1 MKDIYPNNR
10 LSSSFERKVY
20 KTLMHVI
27 DGKHR
32 MLLACSAG
40 IDSTA
45 LLVLMTRCYSKNNIE
60 VAYFDHRTRS
70 NRAHQE
76 EYDFLLEVCNNLGV
90 KIHRGVL
97 SKKIKKQSEEALRLA
112 RYQWLSTLCRQEA
125 IQYIVTGH
133 HLNDQA
139 ETLLFRLA
147 RGTSLDGIQS
157 MQMLSELNDEMILN
171 KKMSSRSSSIFLLR
185 PLLGFPKKDL
195 KGYLDSLGIEAISD
209 PSNHDIGYSR
219 NLIRKKVL
227 PSLECINPKA
237 IHAITKFALIAKKDD
252 DALLFFAKENY
263 SEIVTEYNTAVKID
277 IEKLNK
283 LPNAIMIRI
292 IILSCRHLSVS
303 INSDQIQHIIDLKDK
318 NRSIYSLSKAEV
330 RTNKK
335 VITIKQL
342 I

>member
-10 LSSSFERKVY
+10 LSSSFERKIY
-20 KTLMHVI
+20 KILTHVI
-27 DGKHR
+27 DDKSK

-40 IDSTA
+40 TDSTA
-45 LLVLMTRCYSKNNIE
+45 LLVLMARCYPKHNIE

-76 EYDFLLEVCNNLGV
+76 EYVFLLEVCNNLGV

-97 SKKIKKQSEEALRLA
+97 NKKIKKQSEEALRLA
-112 RYQWLSTLCRQEA
+112 RYQWLSTLCSEEA
-125 IQYIVTGH
+125 IQCIVTGH

-157 MQMLSELNDEMILN
+157 MQMLSQLNDEMILN
-171 KKMSSRSSSIFLLR
+171 KKMSSSIFLLR
-185 PLLGFPKKDL
+185 PLLNFAKKDL
-195 KGYLDSLGIEAISD
+195 KRYLDSLGIEAISD
-209 PSNHDIGYSR
+209 PSNNDIGYSR

-227 PSLECINPKA
+227 PSLEKINPKA
-237 IHAITKFALIAKKDD
+237 IHAIARFALIAKKDD
-252 DALLFFAKENY
+252 DALLLFAKENY
-263 SEIVTEYNTAVKID
+263 SEIVTESNTSVKID

-283 LPNAIMIRI
+283 LPDAIIIRI
-292 IILSCRHLSVS
+292 IILSCRYLNIS

-330 RTNKK
+330 ISNKK